1 MKEFDLDKAK
11 AGMPIITRD
20 GRQAKLIGER
30 EHPEYPIIA
39 LTRERDGI
47 ESVYVFTCDGRNCTY
62 KLTNED
68 LFMAPIVHKKY
79 ANFYFKYGDFHDL
92 SEVYDNRDVAI
103 RNILHDKDH
112 KYIKTIEIEWEE

>member
-1 MKEFDLDKAK
+1 MKEFDLEKAK

-79 ANFYFKYGDFHDL
+79 ANFYLNNEDFYDL
-92 SEVYDNRDVAI
+92 GEVYDS
-103 RNILHDKDH
+103 KDDAVRH
-112 KYIKTIEIEWEE
+112 IMDSEELKYIKTIEIEWEE